1 MATEPA
7 EYNSRTIKAAAA
19 EWREEGLTIVFTN
32 GCFDLIHTGH
42 TRYLRQARELGDLL
56 VLGLNTDESVANL
69 KGPGRPILNLAERVE
84 ILLSLRWVDAVVP
97 FSEPTP
103 IDLIKAVNPHIL
115 VKGGDWPVEEI
126 VGGELVEASGGRVLS
141 LPFVPGASTSGIIQK
156 ISGSSS

>member
-1 MATEPA
+1 MKLEPS
-7 EYNSRTIKAAAA
+7 EYTVRTIETAAAG
-19 EWREEGLTIVFTN
+19 WRDDGLTVVFTN

-42 TRYLRQARELGDLL
+42 TSYLRQARELGDLL
-56 VLGLNTDESVANL
+56 VVGINTDESVTSL
-69 KGPGRPILNLAERVE
+69 KGPGRPILNQAERVE

-115 VKGGDWPVEEI
+115 VKGGDWPVEKI
-126 VGGELVEASGGRVLS
+126 VGNEFVEANGGRVFS
-141 LPFVPGASTSGIIQK
+141 LPFVPGVSTSGIIQR

>member
-1 MATEPA
+1 MSLEPS
-7 EYNSRTIKAAAA
+7 EYTVRTIETAAAG
-19 EWREEGLTIVFTN
+19 WRDDGLTVVFTN

-42 TRYLRQARELGDLL
+42 TSYLRQARELGDLL
-56 VLGLNTDESVANL
+56 VVGINTDESVTSL
-69 KGPGRPILNLAERVE
+69 KGPGRPILNQAERVE

-115 VKGGDWPVEEI
+115 VKGGDWPVEKI
-126 VGGELVEASGGRVLS
+126 VGNEFVEANGGRVFS
-141 LPFVPGASTSGIIQK
+141 LPFVPGVSTSGIIQR

>member
-1 MATEPA
+1 MSPEPS
-7 EYNSRTIKAAAA
+7 EYTARTIEAAAA
-19 EWREEGLTIVFTN
+19 GWRNEGLTVVFTN

-42 TRYLRQARELGDLL
+42 TSYLRQARELGDLL
-56 VLGLNTDESVANL
+56 VVGINSDESVTSL
-69 KGPGRPILNLAERVE
+69 KGPGRPIFNQAERVE

-115 VKGGDWPVEEI
+115 VKGGDWPVEKI
-126 VGGELVEASGGRVLS
+126 VGSEFVEANGGRVFS
-141 LPFVPGASTSGIIQK
+141 LPFVPGVSTSGIIQR